1 MRNKVKE
8 ICREEFE
15 NEPSEI
21 EEIEGGLNSHTFRVS
36 VDDEKYIF
44 QIGETAEP
52 HELENC
58 VKSFEF
64 LEDSDVP
71 VPRVVRGLKEKDS
84 IYYTIVE
91 FIEGDTLGDEFTSSE
106 AEKAGEILGKIH
118 NFHSFSEA
126 GWIEWDNGEP
136 VVTGFP
142 GNSLR
147 IRIKQLMSERTE
159 FFEDRGL
166 EKLAGFARRFRD
178 RQVEKVPEDFNPVF
192 VHHDFNP
199 GNTLAKNGEITAIL
213 DFDYAHS
220 SHPHRDLA
228 KASNKFWLRKGD
240 REDLYRGYR
249 KEREIGRSFRKNEPL
264 FRLESLLDE
273 IGGMLDHDAITEEEA
288 QAYLD
293 ELERLENQI
302 VGSVS

>member
-1 MRNKVKE
+1 MKDKVEE
-8 ICREEFE
+8 ICIEEFG
-15 NEPSEI
+15 NKPSEI
-21 EEIEGGLNSHTFRVS
+21 EKIEGGLNSYTFKICVNDRNL
-36 VDDEKYIF
+36 IF

-58 VKSFEF
+58 VKAFEF

-71 VPRVVRGLKEKDS
+71 VPEVVKGLNEKDS
-84 IYYTIVE
+84 MYYTVVE
-91 FIEGDTLGDEFTSSE
+91 FVDGDTLGDEFTSSE

-126 GWIEWDNGEP
+126 GWIEWENGEP

-147 IRIKQLMSERTE
+147 TRIQQLMSERTE

-166 EKLAGFARRFRD
+166 EELAGFARRFRD
-178 RQVEKVPEDFNPVF
+178 RHVEEVPEDFVPVF
-192 VHHDFNP
+192 LHHDFNP
-199 GNTLAKNGEITAIL
+199 GNILAKNGEITSVL

-249 KEREIGRSFRKNEPL
+249 KERKIEESFKKNEPI
-264 FRLESLLDE
+264 FQLESLIDE
-273 IGGMLDHDAITEEEA
+273 IAAMLDHDAITEK
-288 QAYLD
+288 QARAYID
-293 ELERLENQI
+293 ELERLENEL
-302 VGSVS
+302 